1 MVGGES
7 QGETETQERRD
18 KQRVRQRNKK
28 CRVQKKSEGQTQELR
43 GGVGRPTGVE
53 RHVRQDTGTQTEA
66 VQGQTAGDWL
76 RPRPRNGV
84 AGGGPAVGP

>member
-7 QGETETQERRD
+7 QGEAETQERRD
-18 KQRVRQRNKK
+18 KERVSQTEKQK
-28 CRVQKKSEGQTQELR
+28 VQSTEKEGETPELW

-66 VQGQTAGDWL
+66 AQGQTAGDWL
-76 RPRPRNGV
+76 RPRPRIGV
-84 AGGGPAVGP
+84 GGRPAVGP